1 MSLNASDARK
11 VNQKLRQAYNKRLNR
26 LLWLINKTMLSMNKK
41 PQGNPQGKGAMPL
54 LAAWDKLSPSKVEVK
69 SADQILSQY
78 FTSLLI
84 LSAEFHFKPVP
95 HQDYYLYENAGDPQL
110 TMISPDE
117 WAGPSPYGACLA
129 KVRQLGDLTW
139 DVQQP

>member
-1 MSLNASDARK
+1 MSNLKIPKNLLQKKEKTYPVQIATPTEKITEFTVQLDAGLART
-11 VNQKLRQAYNKRLNR
+11 NDTATQEATRLQA
-26 LLWLINKTMLSMNKK
+26 
-41 PQGNPQGKGAMPL
+41 QAHVL
-54 LAAWDKLSPSKVEVK
+54 LAQAQLVEWQ
-69 SADQILSQY
+69 ADIRQKIRS
-78 FTSLLI
+78 SSI
-84 LSAEFHFKPVP
+84 RFKPAV

-139 DVQQP
+139 DVQHP